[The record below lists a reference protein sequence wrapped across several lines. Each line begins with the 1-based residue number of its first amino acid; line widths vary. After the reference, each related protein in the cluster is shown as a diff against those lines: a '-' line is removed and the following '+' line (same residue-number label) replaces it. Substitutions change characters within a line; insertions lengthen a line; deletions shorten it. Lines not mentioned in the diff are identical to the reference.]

1 MTLLLAT
8 PTPPYRD
15 TCVFSFIR
23 VPISAH
29 KLKVSMSPFVLPYNQ
44 KRKVQIAELHQ
55 IRQEIAN
62 AMTLLHILVSP
73 PYLLSAEQSLPVSFY
88 TDGQACSFSEVLK
101 PHYLSLRFRIA
112 RVNLSH
118 TTCHLSICLNISPA

>member
-1 MTLLLAT
+1 MPFYQSCMPKL
-8 PTPPYRD
+8 
-15 TCVFSFIR
+15 
-23 VPISAH
+23 AH

-88 TDGQACSFSEVLK
+88 TDGQTCSFSEVLK
-101 PHYLSLRFRIA
+101 PHYLCGSSR
-112 RVNLSH
+112 
-118 TTCHLSICLNISPA
+118 CCDGGYYGYQ

>member
-1 MTLLLAT
+1 
-8 PTPPYRD
+8 
-15 TCVFSFIR
+15 
-23 VPISAH
+23 
-29 KLKVSMSPFVLPYNQ
+29 MSPFVLPYNQ

-88 TDGQACSFSEVLK
+88 TDGQTCSFSEVLK
-101 PHYLSLRFRIA
+101 PHYLCGSSR
-112 RVNLSH
+112 
-118 TTCHLSICLNISPA
+118 CCDGGYYGYQ